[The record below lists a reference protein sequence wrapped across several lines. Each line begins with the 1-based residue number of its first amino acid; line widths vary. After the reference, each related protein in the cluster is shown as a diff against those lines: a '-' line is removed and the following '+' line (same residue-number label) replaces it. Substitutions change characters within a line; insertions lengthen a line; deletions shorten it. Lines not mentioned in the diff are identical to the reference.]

1 MGYNPYTGQY
11 EEDDPGANLGYVEDL
26 YQKEFGGSID
36 ETQAFLRDNPGDLD
50 RLRAGAFSNEPGQ
63 TTLPPSPGPT
73 APPPPGPG
81 PTPPPGPGPTRPP
94 GPGPLPPVRPPAG
107 GGGGDYSDFLRNY
120 IGRGFQPQQQYGEEV
135 MRLMRLQEGRAAQ
148 DAARRAAFEDQL
160 RTTLMDLIRRGQEP
174 VDADAIGNS
183 QEAKSFARVQE
194 RAMQRYRAQ
203 AAEQRAAQG
212 IGQNQRGEV
221 SGALGSDIQGGQSEL
236 AEKIAAFE
244 SRLVAEQINNR
255 RQQLM
260 QALQL
265 GAGML
270 SGEQSNA
277 IRRELAQLDAAL
289 QRETFHADL
298 GLRGFLGGG
307 QLSLGLLGAMN
318 QNQQFDE
325 TMRFN
330 KGVHDRDWWL
340 RKYDI
345 DMR

>member
-1 MGYNPYTGQY
+1 MGYNNYTGQY
-11 EEDDPGANLGYVEDL
+11 EPDELDLEGLQNL
-26 YQKEFGGSID
+26 YQKEFGGTMEEHD
-36 ETQAFLRDNPGDLD
+36 EFLRNNQGDID
-50 RLRAGAFSNEPGQ
+50 RLRAGALSNE
-63 TTLPPSPGPT
+63 
-73 APPPPGPG
+73 
-81 PTPPPGPGPTRPP
+81 
-94 GPGPLPPVRPPAG
+94 PGPLPPGGLDQPTYPRPPQASPAPAQTPNPNPNPAPLPTVRPPSG
-107 GGGGDYSDFLRNY
+107 QSDDIVRQLRDLLSQRY
-120 IGRGFQPQQQYGEEV
+120 QPQQQYGDEV
-135 MRLMRLQEGRAAQ
+135 VRLMRSQEERATA

-160 RTTLMDLIRRGQEP
+160 RSTLMDLIRRGQEP
-174 VDADAIGNS
+174 VDANAIGNS

-194 RAMQRYRAQ
+194 RALERYRAQ

-212 IGQNQRGEV
+212 IGQNQQGEV

-244 SRLVAEQINNR
+244 SRLVADQINQR

-260 QALQL
+260 QALQM

-307 QLSLGLLGAMN
+307 QLSLGLLGSLN
-318 QNQQFDE
+318 QNQQFY
-325 TMRFN
+325 
-330 KGVHDRDWWL
+330 DRMG
-340 RKYDI
+340 YDY
-345 DMR
+345 DVMGNENVWRPYDYLFGRR